1 MTQPVS
7 TDQEV
12 QDQPQPVIERV
23 LCARRYRDKRWYK
36 VKWGDRLGRGQRP
49 RRNSYWARTLEGIEK
64 CPRHRSAATH
74 DPFGRP
80 LACKCGFHKPTPAL
94 DPSAHTRA
102 CLGNSSNPQVPLRE
116 QPRQAATTA
125 AASAAAPEGVLEPT
139 MLSSRQVLSES
150 PATSSAPTPR
160 DAAAPAPTAPAR
172 SSREPATAS
181 VTTSPPTTGVS
192 VTTLP
197 PTTGVSVTTSPPTTT
212 TASLTTSPPTTTAS
226 ITIPPTSS
234 LVRRPTD
241 FRQHLPE
248 EWKSTVRVLD
258 QAWIGRA
265 LFVSGPAKGKARD
278 VLTTN
283 LANWWHPP
291 RLMHTARP
299 TLAAYFARLLFL
311 WMLRKMWHMRV
322 TSPNCG
328 TDEELRSKG
337 LYRRVRHVIDVT
349 DVYYLAAEYMDCRSC

>member
-12 QDQPQPVIERV
+12 QDQCQPVIERV

-36 VKWGDRLGRGQRP
+36 VKWGDLLGRGQRP

-74 DPFGRP
+74 DLFGRP
-80 LACKCGFHKPTPAL
+80 LACKCSVKAQLPRRLRHLVMLRLQPLLRRHG
-94 DPSAHTRA
+94 
-102 CLGNSSNPQVPLRE
+102 QVRL
-116 QPRQAATTA
+116 
-125 AASAAAPEGVLEPT
+125 PEG
-139 MLSSRQVLSES
+139 
-150 PATSSAPTPR
+150 
-160 DAAAPAPTAPAR
+160 
-172 SSREPATAS
+172 
-181 VTTSPPTTGVS
+181 
-192 VTTLP
+192 
-197 PTTGVSVTTSPPTTT
+197 
-212 TASLTTSPPTTTAS
+212 
-226 ITIPPTSS
+226 
-234 LVRRPTD
+234 
-241 FRQHLPE
+241 
-248 EWKSTVRVLD
+248 WKSTVRVLD

-291 RLMHTARP
+291 RLVHTARP
-299 TLAAYFARLLFL
+299 TLAAYFARRLFL

-322 TSPNCG
+322 TCPNCG